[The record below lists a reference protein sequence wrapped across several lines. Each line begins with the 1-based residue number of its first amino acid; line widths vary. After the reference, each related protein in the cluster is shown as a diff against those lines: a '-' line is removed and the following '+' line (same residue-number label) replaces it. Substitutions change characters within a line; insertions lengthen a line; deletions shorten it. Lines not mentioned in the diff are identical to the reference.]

1 MKMNFLDIMRHRFAC
16 KLYDVDK
23 PLSQEE
29 IDEILEYGRLTP
41 TSFGLEMWHFHAVV
55 SKEKLKELYT
65 VCYEQEGVRT
75 SGMTV
80 AILVK
85 TPKHLDPDGSFVY
98 ERGIRFPSDIDWF
111 IEDYRPYYEFLRDN
125 HRLEGW
131 LRSQG
136 YLAIANMM
144 TGARSLGI
152 QSCAIEGFD
161 EEGVL
166 RVLGIDP
173 EEWLVSLL
181 CTFGHAAEEER
192 PKIRVP
198 LDELVTCH

>member
-1 MKMNFLDIMRHRFAC
+1 
-16 KLYDVDK
+16 
-23 PLSQEE
+23 
-29 IDEILEYGRLTP
+29 
-41 TSFGLEMWHFHAVV
+41 
-55 SKEKLKELYT
+55 
-65 VCYEQEGVRT
+65 
-75 SGMTV
+75 MTV

-85 TPKHLDPDGSFVY
+85 APKHLDPDGSFVY

>member
-1 MKMNFLDIMRHRFAC
+1 
-16 KLYDVDK
+16 
-23 PLSQEE
+23 
-29 IDEILEYGRLTP
+29 
-41 TSFGLEMWHFHAVV
+41 
-55 SKEKLKELYT
+55 
-65 VCYEQEGVRT
+65 
-75 SGMTV
+75 
-80 AILVK
+80 
-85 TPKHLDPDGSFVY
+85 
-98 ERGIRFPSDIDWF
+98 
-111 IEDYRPYYEFLRDN
+111 PYYEFLRDN
-125 HRLEGW
+125 HRLEEW

-198 LDELVTCH
+198 LDELVTCY

>member
-1 MKMNFLDIMRHRFAC
+1 MNFLDIMRHRFAC

-41 TSFGLEMWHFHAVV
+41 TSFGLEMWHFHTVV
-55 SKEKLKELYT
+55 SKEKLNELYA

-85 TPKHLDPDGSFVY
+85 TPKHLDPDGSFVH

-111 IEDYRPYYEFLRDN
+111 VEDYRPYHEFLKKND
-125 HRLEGW
+125 RLEGW

-136 YLAIANMM
+136 YLAVANMM

-166 RVLGIDP
+166 RVLGTDP

-198 LDELVTCH
+198 LDELVTYH

>member
-1 MKMNFLDIMRHRFAC
+1 MIELALEVAYRNYEDELSRHHAPSLRLQALRC
-16 KLYDVDK
+16 GQT
-23 PLSQEE
+23 LSQEE

-65 VCYEQEGVRT
+65 AFAMNRKGST

-111 IEDYRPYYEFLRDN
+111 IEDYRPL
-125 HRLEGW
+125 
-131 LRSQG
+131 
-136 YLAIANMM
+136 
-144 TGARSLGI
+144 
-152 QSCAIEGFD
+152 
-161 EEGVL
+161 
-166 RVLGIDP
+166 P
-173 EEWLVSLL
+173 
-181 CTFGHAAEEER
+181 
-192 PKIRVP
+192 
-198 LDELVTCH
+198 